1 MKNDL
6 EIDVSEIAYMEL
18 KNLLITHKDEY
29 SCIRFD
35 YKKTCCK
42 RPPVEIYL
50 DTFETKE
57 NYFNNNFK
65 NIPFIYNKEL
75 LTNISKIEL
84 IYKNSTFMIKTT
96 PKTSNSDSCHS
107 CSNCSSCSNMCNNHK

>member
-6 EIDVSEIAYMEL
+6 EIDISEIAYTEL
-18 KNLLITHKDEY
+18 ENLLIAHKDEY

-35 YKKTCCK
+35 YRKTCCK
-42 RPPVEIYL
+42 LPPIEIYL
-50 DTFETKE
+50 DNFETKV

-65 NIPFIYNKEL
+65 NISFIYSEEL
-75 LTNISKIEL
+75 LRNIKKIEL

-96 PKTSNSDSCHS
+96 PRTSNAHNCNS
-107 CSNCSSCSNMCNNHK
+107 CSNCSGCTDICHAHK